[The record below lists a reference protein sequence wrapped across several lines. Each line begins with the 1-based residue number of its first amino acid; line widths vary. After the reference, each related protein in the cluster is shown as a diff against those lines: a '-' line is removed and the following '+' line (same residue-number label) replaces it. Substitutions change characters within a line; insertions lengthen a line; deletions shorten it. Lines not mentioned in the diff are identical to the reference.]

1 MLSAMAKLN
10 SVKEYISSILE
21 NDIKLIIFAHHI
33 EVMDQLEIHIKSLKF
48 HYIRLDGSVNPETRK
63 KKVDMFQD
71 DSNIK
76 VVSLF
81 PPLKQRQIS
90 PRYRSQ
96 VRPSLQITERKQNY
110 SQAIPT

>member
-1 MLSAMAKLN
+1 MTIQVPSITELELDSTLQSFFKPELGLGLLN
-10 SVKEYISSILE
+10 DVLLNEKCLQTDDFKKRSPSI
-21 NDIKLIIFAHHI
+21 
-33 EVMDQLEIHIKSLKF
+33 
-48 HYIRLDGSVNPETRK
+48 NPFVTRIQDEK
-63 KKVDMFQD
+63 QRD